1 MKKNQVL
8 PSLRFRKEAAKAM
21 LAIVLF
27 VISYAVLLLL
37 ATALTLL
44 CLYLGFNVMINNF
57 RFLSI
62 ALGVGIMGFGLLIF
76 YFLIK
81 FIFSSH
87 KMDRSH
93 LVEITREQ
101 QPHLF
106 AMIDEIV
113 AEVGTQ
119 KPKQVYIT
127 PEVNASVF
135 YDSSFWS
142 MFLPVPKNLIIGV
155 GLVNTVTKNE
165 LRSIIAHE
173 FGHFSQRSMKVG
185 SYVYQVNQVIF
196 NLVYEDKKLDSF
208 TSTIAEFHGI
218 LGIFVMLASFI
229 NRGIKWIL
237 KQLYVVVNK
246 TYMGLS
252 REMEFHADAI
262 AASVTGYEPLKT
274 SLLRSPIADATYNMA
289 LSLADRKVPVNQRV
303 DNIYD
308 VQYGIMFS
316 LAARSNV
323 PITNH
328 FPNPLPTDEAW
339 RSNSRLIIKDQW
351 ASHPSH
357 EDRIE
362 RLTQT
367 GFTADAI
374 EDAPANEL
382 FEDFKGLQKRF
393 TDFIYNGAKFTAK
406 PELIAADVIVN
417 EFNSAPQ
424 DEGYSPLF
432 NGYYNDKATL
442 IFDLDAAEQL
452 QGSWTIEE
460 LFNTEKVELLTQKN
474 HLDSY
479 HLTLSQIA
487 SGQIK
492 IGTFDFDGKKYRAK
506 HAAKLVEQID
516 AELKVVDEKIIQ
528 NDMAIYRHFLTIEQ
542 SKGLPPQLRSL
553 YSAFFAYHEE
563 YGALVAL
570 NNKMNNHLGFV
581 AVETPYETI
590 EAKFRLHAEYE
601 AELKKNLA
609 ILLEDPILQ
618 ADMDEEFKKVIT
630 QYLSQE
636 QVYFSNN
643 QYNNEA
649 LDLLNQA
656 MHGFAYLI
664 QRKYQLMQMEIG
676 KEGSKIV

>member
-1 MKKNQVL
+1 MVL
-8 PSLRFRKEAAKAM
+8 GIHYITIITGAGLMFFS
-21 LAIVLF
+21 
-27 VISYAVLLLL
+27 
-37 ATALTLL
+37 ALIL
-44 CLYLGFNVMINNF
+44 
-57 RFLSI
+57 
-62 ALGVGIMGFGLLIF
+62 

-81 FIFSSH
+81 FIFTSQ
-87 KMDRSH
+87 KIDRSH
-93 LVEITREQ
+93 LTEITRDD
-101 QPHLF
+101 QPRLF

-113 AEVGTQ
+113 AEVDTQ
-119 KPKQVYIT
+119 KPKQVYLT
-127 PEVNASVF
+127 PDVNAAVF

-142 MFLPVPKNLIIGV
+142 MFLPVPKNLVIGV

-165 LRSIIAHE
+165 LRGILAHE

-185 SYVYQVNQVIF
+185 SYVYQVNRVIY
-196 NLVYEDKKLDSF
+196 NLVNDDKKLDSF
-208 TSTIAEFHGI
+208 TGTLAEASAAV
-218 LGIFVMLASFI
+218 GIFAILASFV
-229 NRGIKWIL
+229 NRGIKEIL
-237 KQLYVVVNK
+237 KQLYIIVNK
-246 TYMGLS
+246 AYMGLS

-262 AASVTGYEPLKT
+262 AASVVGYEPLKA
-274 SLLRSPIADATYNMA
+274 SLLRSPIADATYSMA
-289 LSLADRKVPVNQRV
+289 LSWADRKVPANQRV
-303 DNIYD
+303 DNLYD
-308 VQYGIMFS
+308 VQHGIMFS

-323 PITNH
+323 PISNH

-357 EDRIE
+357 EDRIL

-367 GFTADAI
+367 GFKSDVV
-374 EDAPANEL
+374 EDAPASEL
-382 FEDFKGLQKRF
+382 FEDFKGLQQRF
-393 TDFIYNGAKFTAK
+393 TESIYNSVKFSGE
-406 PELIAADVIVN
+406 PEIITADVIVN
-417 EFNSAPQ
+417 EFDNAPQ
-424 DEGYSPLF
+424 DEGFSPIY

-442 IFDLDAAEQL
+442 VFDLDAAENL

-460 LFNTEKVELLTQKN
+460 LFHSDKVELLTQKN

-479 HLTLSQIA
+479 RFTLNQIA
-487 SGQIK
+487 SGQLK
-492 IGTFDFDGKKYRAK
+492 IATFDFDGKKYRAK

-528 NDMAIYRHFLTIEQ
+528 NDMAIYRHFLTIEK
-542 SKGLPPQLRSL
+542 SKGLPPRLREL

-570 NNKMNNHLGFV
+570 NNKMNNHLDFV
-581 AVETPYETI
+581 AVQTPYETI

-643 QYNNEA
+643 QYNDEA

-676 KEGSKIV
+676 KEGSKIIG